1 LQGTKI
7 AAITRVNNG
16 GVYGLKTL
24 QAMNTAPMF
33 LSLAVAL
40 GWPVD
45 LCF

>member
-7 AAITRVNNG
+7 AVINRVNHG
-16 GVYGLKTL
+16 SVYGLKTL
-24 QAMNTAPMF
+24 QAMNTAPMS